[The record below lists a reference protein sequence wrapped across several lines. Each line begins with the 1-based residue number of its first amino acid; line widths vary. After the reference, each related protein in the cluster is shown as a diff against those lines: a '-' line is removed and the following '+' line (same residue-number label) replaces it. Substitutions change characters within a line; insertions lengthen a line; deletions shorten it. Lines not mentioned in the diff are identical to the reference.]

1 MGAKPR
7 VVVIGGGFA
16 GLETMFCLRHR
27 LGDGVDLILVGND
40 KNFVFRPDTIYVP
53 FGADPKRFVVPL
65 SKVLADM
72 RTEFFY
78 DRARAIDC
86 QNQVLALREKEVRYD
101 YLVVASGASV
111 LADEVPGLAE
121 HATSLW
127 TVGGMLKLRR
137 SYERLLEDAR
147 RGVRRKLL
155 FLLPRH
161 NLCASPLYEMI
172 LLTDTWLRSRKA
184 RDPVELTLATYE
196 DNLVEAFGRP
206 FDGLIRERFAQ
217 RGVAVHAGVAVTEVE
232 PDRCHFLNGE
242 RLDFDMLVSFP
253 PHVVPKP
260 FEGMPND
267 ERGYVRVLRDSRRVV
282 GQDRVFAVGDAAAHP
297 VKRAYLALLQGD
309 AAAEHI
315 AADIEGR
322 APTMSFEDASAT
334 LLEAMKHT
342 TFECGT
348 PRPKRRSP
356 ANQGGTFPDRIE
368 VGVSPLWRA
377 GTQAVGLHLTWH
389 LGPGEPFHT
398 RLGSLGRGSDHPESS
413 RENP

>member
-16 GLETMFCLRHR
+16 GLETMFCLRHQ
-27 LGDGVDLILVGND
+27 LGDGVDLCLVSND
-40 KNFVFRPDTIYVP
+40 KNFTFRPDTIYVP

-65 SKVLADM
+65 NRILEGLRAEVL
-72 RTEFFY
+72 F
-78 DRARAIDC
+78 DRARALDS
-86 QNQVLALREKEVRYD
+86 QNRVVALREKEVPYD

-111 LADEVPGLAE
+111 LAGEIPGLAE

-137 SYERLLEDAR
+137 AYERLVEDAR
-147 RGVRRKLL
+147 RGARRRLL

-172 LLTDTWLRSRKA
+172 LLTDTWLRSRKV
-184 RDPVELTLATYE
+184 RDPVELTLATHE
-196 DNLVEAFGRP
+196 NNLIEAYGRP

-217 RGVAVHAGVAVTEVE
+217 RGVVVHGGVEVTEVE
-232 PDRCHFLNGE
+232 PDRCRFRNGE

-260 FEGMPND
+260 FEGLPND
-267 ERGYVRVLRDSRRVV
+267 ERGYVRVVADSRRVV
-282 GQDRVFAVGDAAAHP
+282 GQERVFAVGDAAAHP
-297 VKRAYLALLQGD
+297 EKRACLALLQAD

-315 AADIEGR
+315 AADVEGR
-322 APTMSFEDASAT
+322 APRMSFEDASAT
-334 LLEAMKHT
+334 LLEAVEQT
-342 TFECGT
+342 TLDRRWSKPEQ
-348 PRPKRRSP
+348 RSP
-356 ANQGGTFPDRIE
+356 ASQGGTFPDRVE

-377 GTQAVGLHLTWH
+377 GARAVGLHFTWR
-389 LGPGEPFHT
+389 LGPGEPFYT
-398 RLGSLGRGSDHPESS
+398 RLGS
-413 RENP
+413 

>member
-1 MGAKPR
+1 METKPR

-16 GLETMFCLRHR
+16 GLETMFCLRHQ
-27 LGDGVDLILVGND
+27 LGDGVDLSLVSND

-65 SKVLADM
+65 NRVLADM
-72 RTEFFY
+72 RSEVLY

-86 QNQVLALREKEVRYD
+86 QNRVVALREKEVRYD

-111 LADEVPGLAE
+111 LADEIPGLAE

-137 SYERLLEDAR
+137 AYERLIEDAR
-147 RGVRRKLL
+147 RGARRRLL

-161 NLCASPLYEMI
+161 NLCASPLYELI
-172 LLTDTWLRSRKA
+172 LLTDTWLRSRKV
-184 RDPVELTLATYE
+184 REPVELTLATHE
-196 DNLVEAFGRP
+196 SNLIEGFGRP
-206 FDGLIRERFAQ
+206 FDSLIRERFEQ
-217 RGVAVHAGVAVTEVE
+217 RGVAVHAGLVVTEVE
-232 PDRCHFLNGE
+232 PDRCRFLNGE

-260 FEGMPND
+260 FEGLPND
-267 ERGYVRVLRDSRRVV
+267 ERGYVRVVADSRRVV
-282 GQDRVFAVGDAAAHP
+282 GQERVFAVGDAAAHP
-297 VKRAYLALLQGD
+297 VKRAFLALLQAD

-322 APTMSFEDASAT
+322 APRMSFEAASAT
-334 LLEAMKHT
+334 LMEAIQQT
-342 TFECGT
+342 TFDQGRAKPE
-348 PRPKRRSP
+348 RRTA

-368 VGVSPLWRA
+368 VGISPLWRA
-377 GTQAVGLHLTWH
+377 GTRAVGFHLPWR

-398 RLGSLGRGSDHPESS
+398 GLGS
-413 RENP
+413 

>member
-1 MGAKPR
+1 MGAKPK

-27 LGDGVDLILVGND
+27 LGDGVDLSLVSND

-65 SKVLADM
+65 NRILADM
-72 RTEFFY
+72 RTEFLY
-78 DRARAIDC
+78 HRARAIDC
-86 QNQVLALREKEVRYD
+86 QNQVVALREHQMRYD

-111 LADEVPGLAE
+111 LGDEIPGLAE

-127 TVGGMLKLRR
+127 TVGGMLKLRNA
-137 SYERLLEDAR
+137 YERLIESAKQ
-147 RGVRRKLL
+147 GVRRKLL

-184 RDPVELTLATYE
+184 RDPVEMTLATYE
-196 DNLVEAFGRP
+196 ENLVAAFGRS
-206 FDGLIRERFAQ
+206 FDGLIRERFEQ
-217 RGVAVHAGVAVTEVE
+217 RGVAVHAGVVASEVE
-232 PDRCHFLNGE
+232 PDRCRFTNGD
-242 RLDFDMLVSFP
+242 RLDFDTLVAFP
-253 PHVVPKP
+253 PHVVPMP
-260 FEGMPND
+260 FEGLPND
-267 ERGYVRVLRDSRRVV
+267 ERGYIRVLRDSRRVV
-282 GQDRVFAVGDAAAHP
+282 DQERVFAVGDAAAHP
-297 VKRAYLALLQGD
+297 VKRAYLALLQAD

-322 APTMSFEDASAT
+322 APTLSFESASAT
-334 LLEAMKHT
+334 LLEAIQRT
-342 TFECGT
+342 TLAAATSKPEQ
-348 PRPKRRSP
+348 RSP

-377 GTQAVGLHLTWH
+377 GTRAVGLHLPWR

-398 RLGSLGRGSDHPESS
+398 RLVSLASDGRHPEP
-413 RENP
+413 N